1 MNSSKQIKFGAL
13 ISYFSIAFNIIAGLV
28 YTPWM
33 ISQIG
38 QSDYGLYTLANSL
51 ITLFIVDFGLGS
63 AVSRYVSKYRA
74 EGDEEKVNNFLGAIY
89 KLYAIID
96 AVIFVVLLILF
107 FFLDVIY
114 VKLSPIELE
123 KFKVVYILAASYA
136 VIHFPFFTL
145 NGILTSYEKFV
156 PLKLADLL
164 CKVMTIGFTVVALL
178 FGFGLYSL
186 VAVHSITG
194 IITIALKLIFV
205 KKLTPVKVNLKY
217 GSRALYKDVFGF
229 SVWVTVASLAHRL
242 IFNITPTILGIV
254 ASVSAIAVFGVI
266 TTIEGYVYT
275 ITSAINGM
283 FLPKISRI
291 YSKGNGAEKN
301 LTPLLLGVGKFQYAL
316 NGIIIVGFAVLG
328 KQFITL
334 WMGADYLDA
343 YWGVL
348 LVTVPGLFFNSLQI
362 GNTALIVQNKVKY
375 RAIVSLIAGI
385 INVSLSFF
393 FSHFFGVMGA
403 AISIFVAY
411 MFKAIATNVVCY
423 KVLKLDIPQFVRKCY
438 IRMSLSSMVALLISL
453 GINFVIP
460 DAGWGI
466 FALKVIIVAL
476 VYCLCIFIM
485 GINSSE
491 RKNVLGAISSK
502 LKRS

>member
-1 MNSSKQIKFGAL
+1 MNSSKQIKFGAI

-33 ISQIG
+33 IGQIG

-51 ITLFIVDFGLGS
+51 ITLFLVDFGLGS
-63 AVSRYVSKYRA
+63 AVSRYVSQYRA

-96 AVIFVVLLILF
+96 AIIFLVLFVLF
-107 FFLDVIY
+107 FFLDGIY
-114 VKLSPIELE
+114 VKLSPLELE

-164 CKVMTIGFTVVALL
+164 CKVMTIGFTVVALV
-178 FGFGLYSL
+178 FGLGLYSL
-186 VAVHSITG
+186 VTVHSITG
-194 IITIALKLIFV
+194 IITIGLKFMFV
-205 KKLTPVKVNLKY
+205 KKLTPVKVNFKF
-217 GSRALYKDVFGF
+217 GNRALYKEVFGF
-229 SVWVTVASLAHRL
+229 SIWVTVALLAQRL
-242 IFNITPTILGIV
+242 IFNITPTILGVV
-254 ASVSAIAVFGVI
+254 ASVSAIAVFGII

-283 FLPKISRI
+283 FLPQISRI
-291 YSKGNGAEKN
+291 YAEGDGAEKN

-316 NGIIIVGFAVLG
+316 NGVIIVGFATVGRL
-328 KQFITL
+328 FINL

-348 LVTVPGLFFNSLQI
+348 LVTIPGLFFNSLQI

-375 RAIVSLIAGI
+375 WAIVTLISGI

-393 FSHFFGVMGA
+393 FSYYFGVLGA
-403 AISIFVAY
+403 ALSIFIAY

-423 KVLKLDIPQFVRKCY
+423 KVLKLDILEFVRKCY
-438 IRMSLSSMVALLISL
+438 VRMSLASAVALLISL
-453 GINFVIP
+453 GINIIVP
-460 DAGWGI
+460 DAGWGT
-466 FALKVIIVAL
+466 FVLKVIL
-476 VYCLCIFIM
+476 VTILYCVCIFII

-491 RKNVLGAISSK
+491 RKNILGKVFSK